1 MVTPSMGF
9 VHMSEVSVLPLHNR
23 LSETAAHIVH
33 GIRAHALLYI
43 FAAFVTAVS
52 IAESLWL
59 GLPIDLQMVMIFS
72 GPVLMLS
79 AS

>member
-1 MVTPSMGF
+1 
-9 VHMSEVSVLPLHNR
+9 MSEASALPLHNR

-43 FAAFVTAVS
+43 FAAFVCAVS

-59 GLPIDLQMVMIFS
+59 GLPIDLRMVMIFS
-72 GPVLMLS
+72 GPC
-79 AS
+79 